1 MHNGQVKDERDT
13 VSIFELGR
21 WMLPAAV
28 IALGLMLYF
37 IFAPRTRTIVTPTTA
52 ETAAP

>member
-1 MHNGQVKDERDT
+1 MHNGQVKEERDT

-28 IALGLMLYF
+28 IALGLLLYF

>member
-1 MHNGQVKDERDT
+1 MHNGQHKEERET

-28 IALGLMLYF
+28 IALGLLLYF
-37 IFAPRTRTIVTPTTA
+37 IFAPRTRPIITPTTS
-52 ETAAP
+52 ESAAP